1 MKLLE
6 IRVELTS
13 MVPFCWD
20 EEEEEEKVVVSIEI
34 GIFVRILV

>member
-20 EEEEEEKVVVSIEI
+20 EEEEEKVVVSIEN
-34 GIFVRILV
+34 GIFVRILM